1 MLTGE
6 SSADGAALALAET
19 VATAVVTRGAEGVVA
34 AEDGRVVTVAAP
46 RTDARDTTGA
56 GDLFTAAYVWGDLEG
71 LPLPERLRRA
81 AVYAALSV
89 RTATGAASAATRT
102 SSSTPW
108 PSSDREIVQEQT
120 AKETR

>member
-1 MLTGE
+1 M
-6 SSADGAALALAET
+6 
-19 VATAVVTRGAEGVVA
+19 A

-46 RTDARDTTGA
+46 ASTPATRPAPVTCSRP
-56 GDLFTAAYVWGDLEG
+56 AYVWGDLEG

-89 RTATGAASAATRT
+89 RTATGAASAATRDELEHAMAELG
-102 SSSTPW
+102 PA
-108 PSSDREIVQEQT
+108 IVQEQT